1 MKGAAQLRF
10 KLGRPKRRN
19 RWGGR
24 REGAGRP
31 RKDGRKGPGEAH
43 LKRCVL
49 KKRFPVHVNWRIERE
64 VWNLRAPR
72 CASGLA
78 KALWSGGDRFGFRL
92 VHYAILRD
100 HIHLI
105 VEAEDRTALSK
116 GMKGLG
122 VRIARFM
129 NRIMKRSGRVLI
141 DRYHE
146 HILKTPTEVRNA
158 RHYLLNNVYKHY
170 GIPGPDHLA
179 PVKALYVPQTHMLRL
194 QQ

>member
-31 RKDGRKGPGEAH
+31 RKDGLKGPGEAH
-43 LKRCVL
+43 LRRCTL

-64 VWNLRAPR
+64 GGNLRAPR

-78 KALWSGGDRFGFRL
+78 RAMWSGGDRVGVRL
-92 VHYAILRD
+92 VHYAILRE

-105 VEAEDRTALSK
+105 VEAGERTALSK

-122 VRIARFM
+122 GRVARFM
-129 NRIMKRSGRVLI
+129 
-141 DRYHE
+141 
-146 HILKTPTEVRNA
+146 
-158 RHYLLNNVYKHY
+158 
-170 GIPGPDHLA
+170 
-179 PVKALYVPQTHMLRL
+179 
-194 QQ
+194 

>member
-31 RKDGRKGPGEAH
+31 RKE
-43 LKRCVL
+43 
-49 KKRFPVHVNWRIERE
+49 
-64 VWNLRAPR
+64 
-72 CASGLA
+72 
-78 KALWSGGDRFGFRL
+78 
-92 VHYAILRD
+92 
-100 HIHLI
+100 
-105 VEAEDRTALSK
+105 
-116 GMKGLG
+116 GMKGPG

-129 NRIMKRSGRVLI
+129 NRIMKRSGRVLV

-158 RHYLLNNVYKHY
+158 RHYLLNNVEKHY

-179 PVKALYVPQTHMLRL
+179 PVRPLYVPQTHMLRL
-194 QQ
+194 Q

>member
-10 KLGRPKRRN
+10 KLARPKRRN

-31 RKDGRKGPGEAH
+31 RKDGLKGRGEAH
-43 LKRCVL
+43 LKRCAL

-78 KALWSGGDRFGFRL
+78 KTLWSGGDRFGFRL

-100 HIHLI
+100 QIHLI
-105 VEAEDRTALSK
+105 LEAEDRSALSK
-116 GMKGLG
+116 GKKGLG
-122 VRIARFM
+122 GRIPAVM
-129 NRIMKRSGRVLI
+129 NRIMKEDGRVI
-141 DRYHE
+141 NDRYYQ
-146 HILKTPTEVRNA
+146 HILKTPTQV
-158 RHYLLNNVYKHY
+158 
-170 GIPGPDHLA
+170 
-179 PVKALYVPQTHMLRL
+179 
-194 QQ
+194 

>member
-1 MKGAAQLRF
+1 MKGAVQLKL
-10 KLGRPKRRN
+10 KLGRAKRRN
-19 RWGGR
+19 GWGGR

-31 RKDGRKGPGEAH
+31 RKDGLRGPGEAH

-49 KKRFPVHVNWRIERE
+49 KKRFPVHVNWRMGRD

-78 KALWSGGDRFGFRL
+78 RAMWSGGDRFGFRL

-100 HIHLI
+100 HVHLI
-105 VEAEDRTALSK
+105 VEAEDRLALSK

-129 NRIMKRSGRVLI
+129 NGIMKRSGRVI
-141 DRYHE
+141 RDRYHE

-158 RHYLLNNVYKHY
+158 RHYLLRNAEKHY
-170 GIPGPDHLA
+170 GLGGTDELA
-179 PVKALYVPQTHMLRL
+179 PVRAVVAPRTFMLRL